1 MPRRFCILG
10 ASDMNIVMSSKSS
23 SRLRDIFDHEAPP
36 HDPPW
41 PTLLWVAAAAAL
53 VVSPQFFLGN
63 ASGHDI
69 QFHLASWMEAAQQ
82 WHQGILYPH
91 WARWA
96 NFGFGEPR
104 FIFYP
109 PLSWFLGA
117 ALGLVLPWKIVPG
130 AFIWIALMI
139 AGASMHRLAR
149 EWLRPQDATAAAV
162 LYAVNPYHLVI
173 VYYRSDFAE
182 LLAIAFLPLLIL
194 QTLMLAREG
203 WRRVPHFAIVFAAIW
218 LTNAPAAVI
227 ATYTVAIIV
236 AVEIALSR
244 SLQPLLT
251 AAAAGATGFAL
262 AAFYIVPAVFE
273 QRWVEISQALAPELQ
288 PWHNFLFVRTD
299 DPEFVLFNLKVSA
312 VALIVIGIFAIAAVF
327 AARRRQSAPAVF
339 WSLWTLGIA
348 SILLMFPWATWFWRH
363 VPELEFVQ
371 FPWRWLMSLAV
382 AAIFF
387 FCAAIASIRRRWIAW
402 LAAAIFLVALAG
414 WMATNNWW
422 DDQDAP
428 FVADSIASGTGYQGT
443 DEYQPLGCDRT
454 DLPDSAQHA
463 SLIDPQTKN
472 VITGEG
478 TRLHIEAWGAER
490 KQVDVDSPR
499 PVTLVL
505 QLIDYPAWRAK
516 INGAPATIQP
526 LPDTAVA
533 TLPLA
538 AGPNRIELQ
547 FKRTPDRTIGDSISL
562 AAAIFLL
569 IFRKSQAKWGT

>member
-1 MPRRFCILG
+1 
-10 ASDMNIVMSSKSS
+10 MSSNNSK
-23 SRLRDIFDHEAPP
+23 RLRDIFDHEAPP

-41 PTLLWVAAAAAL
+41 PTLLWVAAAATL
-53 VVSPQFFLGN
+53 VISPQFFLGN

-82 WHQGILYPH
+82 WHQGILYPR
-91 WARWA
+91 WAEWA

-149 EWLRPQDATAAAV
+149 EWLQPQDATAAAV

-182 LLAIAFLPLLIL
+182 LLAVAFLPLLIL
-194 QTLMLAREG
+194 QTLLLAREG
-203 WRRVPHFAIVFAAIW
+203 WRRVPHFALVFAAIW

-244 SLQPLLT
+244 SLQPVFT
-251 AAAAGATGFAL
+251 AAAGGATGFAL
-262 AAFYIVPAVFE
+262 AAFYIIPAVFE

-288 PWHNFLFVRTD
+288 PWHNFLFIRTD

-312 VALIVIGIFAIAAVF
+312 VALIVICTFGIAAVF
-327 AARRRQSAPAVF
+327 AARRRQSAPGVF

-348 SILLMFPWATWFWRH
+348 SVLLMFPWAVWFWRH

-371 FPWRWLMSLAV
+371 FPWRWLMSLDV

-387 FCAAIASIRRRWIAW
+387 FCSAIAPLRRRWIAW
-402 LAAAIFLVALAG
+402 AAAAIILVSLAA
-414 WMATNNWW
+414 WMTTNNWW

-478 TRLHIEAWGAER
+478 TRLHVEAWGAER
-490 KQVDVDSPR
+490 KLVDVDSPR
-499 PVTLVL
+499 PATLVL
-505 QLIDYPAWRAK
+505 QLITYPAWRAK
-516 INGAPATIQP
+516 INGVPATIQP

-538 AGPNRIELQ
+538 AGSNRIELQ
-547 FKRTPDRTIGDSISL
+547 FKRTPDRIIGDSISL
-562 AAAIFLL
+562 AAAICLL
-569 IFRKSQAKWGT
+569 LLFRKSQANRGP